1 MKAIHIIGIVII
13 AVAIG
18 VIFSLVSDTRTYS
31 DFKTAALNPETS
43 FDIVGDRDTTIAV
56 VYDAKV
62 NAEEFSF
69 FMTDDQGN
77 RSEVICHKAKP
88 QNFEH
93 TKKVVISGS
102 MKGGKFHATN
112 ILLKCPS
119 KYESEGK
126 PSEFGEKKI

>member
-1 MKAIHIIGIVII
+1 MKAIHIIGIIII

-18 VIFSLVSDTRTYS
+18 V
-31 DFKTAALNPETS
+31 
-43 FDIVGDRDTTIAV
+43 
-56 VYDAKV
+56 
-62 NAEEFSF
+62 
-69 FMTDDQGN
+69 
-77 RSEVICHKAKP
+77 
-88 QNFEH
+88 
-93 TKKVVISGS
+93 SGS

>member
-1 MKAIHIIGIVII
+1 MKNTHIIGIIMIV
-13 AVAIG
+13 VAIG
-18 VIFSLVSDTRTYS
+18 LIIILLSDPRYYS
-31 DFKTAALNPETS
+31 NFKTAAQNPETS
-43 FDIVGDRDTTIAV
+43 FDIIGVRDTTVAV